1 MAVRSSMAD
10 LITHLRLLANDQ
22 NSDEFTD
29 QELQDVLDQH
39 AYVAGYEQMTPIE
52 NITSEGV
59 TEYKAFQ
66 SERLYFDT
74 DAKLY
79 NTSYS
84 ELTPDTSD
92 YKLAYFTFST
102 SQDLPVLIYGWWY
115 DMNAAAANVWELKAS
130 KYASLYDFD
139 ADGGDYKLSQKADAA
154 RKRAADFRAQSVT
167 ASQVTLIQRI
177 DVAQ

>member
-1 MAVRSSMAD
+1 MAVRSSMTE

-22 NSDEFTD
+22 NSEEFSD
-29 QELQDVLDQH
+29 QELQDVLDQN
-39 AYVAGYEQMTPIE
+39 ARIASYEQMTPIE
-52 NITSEGV
+52 NVTSNGV

-66 SERLYFDT
+66 SERLYFES
-74 DAKLY
+74 DAKIY

-84 ELTPDTSD
+84 ELTPETSD
-92 YKLAYFTFST
+92 FKLAYFTFSA
-102 SQDLPVLIYGWWY
+102 SQNPPVLIYGWWY
-115 DMNAAAANVWELKAS
+115 DINAAAADVWELKAS
-130 KYASLYDFD
+130 KYASLFDFD